1 MCSVW
6 YDSVFCKEC
15 KTAVIFNSFK
25 FEIIIN
31 NISYYMLLL
40 CSPVWCCQGRQNA
53 LFVSVCEIQTRFLLT
68 CSYLAASFSNSIV
81 SAIQENFK
89 IWLFLVFE
97 ILIWVA
103 KAAKAAT
110 VRLLRQRQSGGEHF
124 EHLVEFARSMS
135 QLTGNSEYRHWGT
148 MRQAQSKR
156 PRSRKAKTRQMA
168 ILHACTLQTLQKHV
182 DIHRSLSSF
191 VGLLLSFSHEYI
203 MNAYNELLHHCTWLY
218 LWAHKADCKSVLA
231 GRTRLPVHRLWSV
244 PAYWVILSISGGLA
258 KRNCGFQWSLPTLT
272 EFPNPA
278 RALLPS
284 AQCLCR
290 ISCQFLRVGPQHMA
304 SSD

>member
-1 MCSVW
+1 MVSRTP
-6 YDSVFCKEC
+6 EC
-15 KTAVIFNSFK
+15 T
-25 FEIIIN
+25 
-31 NISYYMLLL
+31 
-40 CSPVWCCQGRQNA
+40 
-53 LFVSVCEIQTRFLLT
+53 VCEIQKRFLLT

-81 SAIQENFK
+81 SAVQENFK

-103 KAAKAAT
+103 KAAKAAKAET
-110 VRLLRQRQSGGEHF
+110 VWRRTLWAPRGICK
-124 EHLVEFARSMS
+124 V
-135 QLTGNSEYRHWGT
+135 NSRETVSHWSPRWGK

-168 ILHACTLQTLQKHV
+168 ILHACTLQHV
-182 DIHRSLSSF
+182 DIHRLSSF
-191 VGLLLSFSHEYI
+191 SCLFH
-203 MNAYNELLHHCTWLY
+203 MNAYICLQWVAAPLY

-272 EFPNPA
+272 ELLNPA